1 VKTARWFELDE
12 RHVIFTSFTD
22 SAGMYLSRLD
32 EMRAALG
39 AYDRTEARVDHERRL
54 LGQRTDMMRELGYPE
69 RKALHN
75 LKYFTWVEQQGRT
88 VEELNA
94 LWDPAFW
101 EDLKGELPRWDE
113 EIERFNRDSG
123 AVCAGA

>member
-1 VKTARWFELDE
+1 
-12 RHVIFTSFTD
+12 
-22 SAGMYLSRLD
+22 
-32 EMRAALG
+32 MRDALG

-54 LGQRTDMMRELGYPE
+54 LGQGTDQMRELDHPG

-94 LWDPAFW
+94 LWEPEFW
-101 EDLKGELPRWDE
+101 EALKQELPRWDE
-113 EIERFNRDSG
+113 EIEQFNRDSG
-123 AVCAGA
+123 AVCGRD